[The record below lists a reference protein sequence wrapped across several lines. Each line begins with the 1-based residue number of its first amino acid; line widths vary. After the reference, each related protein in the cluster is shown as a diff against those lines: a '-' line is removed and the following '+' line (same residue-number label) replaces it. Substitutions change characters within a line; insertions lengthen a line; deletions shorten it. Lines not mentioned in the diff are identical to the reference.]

1 MSEGKKIKIN
11 RRNSSEDVKTND
23 QKPEEIEVTQTEDVV
38 VKSIDDIEIPDIEM
52 VENNVKESTGSIIK
66 EQKVEKRKLFA
77 NKKANIALAVFTAI
91 VIVVF
96 ALLVLF

>member
-11 RRNSSEDVKTND
+11 RRNASEDVKVND
-23 QKPEEIEVTQTEDVV
+23 QKPEEIEVTQTEDAV

-66 EQKVEKRKLFA
+66 EQQVEKRKLFA
-77 NKKANIALAVFTAI
+77 NKKANIALAVLTAI
-91 VIVVF
+91 IIIVF